1 MFFMWTTTD
10 DSGLSYNNYI
20 FRGPFDACVNYVFLF
35 LLYNIFCNYDSRW
48 VCVAPCLCW
57 TPLPSTELQNAH
69 LNISAV
75 MQCQTIKMIHPGSVW
90 SIYFNLICIWSQQM
104 AMDLLPSRSKFLT
117 NLFGSIQLT
126 SCPILKFTFPL
137 LGTKI
142 MLLHWWF
149 FFQVLNSLLS
159 VFSCHLISRL

>member
-1 MFFMWTTTD
+1 MIHTAI
-10 DSGLSYNNYI
+10 I
-20 FRGPFDACVNYVFLF
+20 FCGSFDACVNYVFLF

-149 FFQVLNSLLS
+149 FSKYWILCFPYFLATLS
-159 VFSCHLISRL
+159 VDCNYSF